1 MSLSADAG
9 AASTLWNHGEV
20 DIGAVLGLEQLTWG
34 MLLLV
39 VIAAFCAG
47 WIDAVVGGGGL
58 LQLPALL
65 LIPGISPVQAL
76 ATNKLASVFGTATSS
91 ATYYRRAKPDLRTAL
106 PMAIIALIGSFGG
119 AAVATVLPPAAF
131 KPIIVIA
138 LLAVALFTAF
148 RPQMG
153 AATQLR
159 FHGHKHHIMA
169 GAAGLG
175 IGFYDGM
182 IGPGTGTF
190 LVITLV
196 ALLGYDFLQASAKAK
211 IVNLATN
218 AGALML
224 FIPHGA
230 VLWLLGGILAVAN
243 VAGSYLGSRMAISR
257 GTTFIR
263 VVFLVV
269 VIALIGKLGVDV
281 WNENIVPAFASI
293 SG

>member
-1 MSLSADAG
+1 M
-9 AASTLWNHGEV
+9 
-20 DIGAVLGLEQLTWG
+20 LGLEQLTWG
-34 MLLLV
+34 MVLLV
-39 VIAAFCAG
+39 VVAAFCAG

-91 ATYYRRAKPDLRTAL
+91 ATYYRRAKPDIRTAV
-106 PMAIIALIGSFGG
+106 PMAIVALIGSFGG

-138 LLAVALFTAF
+138 LLVVALFTAF

-269 VIALIGKLGVDV
+269 VIVLIGKLGVDV
-281 WNENIVPAFASI
+281 WNENILPAFASL
-293 SG
+293 G

>member
-1 MSLSADAG
+1 M
-9 AASTLWNHGEV
+9 
-20 DIGAVLGLEQLTWG
+20 DIGSVLGLEQLTWG
-34 MLLLV
+34 TLILIV
-39 VIAAFCAG
+39 VAAFAAG

-65 LIPGISPVQAL
+65 LIPGISPIQAL

-91 ATYYRRAKPDLRTAL
+91 VTYYRRAKPDIRTAL
-106 PMAIIALIGSFGG
+106 PMAVIALAGSFGG
-119 AAVATVLPPAAF
+119 AAVATVLPAAAF
-131 KPIIVIA
+131 KPIIVVA

-153 AATQLR
+153 AATKLR
-159 FHGHKHHIMA
+159 FSGHRHHIMA
-169 GAAGLG
+169 GLAGLV
-175 IGFYDGM
+175 IGFYDGL

-190 LVITLV
+190 LVISLV

-218 AGALML
+218 TGALLL

-230 VLWLLGGILAVAN
+230 VLWLLGGILAIAN

-257 GTTFIR
+257 GATFIR
-263 VVFLVV
+263 VVFLLVV
-269 VIALIGKLGVDV
+269 VALIAKLGLDV
-281 WNENIVPAFASI
+281 WNENIVPAMASLR
-293 SG
+293 